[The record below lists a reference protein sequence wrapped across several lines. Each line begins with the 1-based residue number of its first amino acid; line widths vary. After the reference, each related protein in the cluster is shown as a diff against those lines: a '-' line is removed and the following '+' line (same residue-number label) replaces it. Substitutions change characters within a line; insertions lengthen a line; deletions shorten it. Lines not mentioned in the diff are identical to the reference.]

1 MQQFF
6 STNVGTLNAN
16 PLQPILWLRR
26 PPHRLETELKPER
39 VQEALQAMPAWQ
51 FNADRRT
58 LGCLHDLGDA
68 RVALAYAAFVSEIA
82 AADRQVISVLVS
94 GNLVGVTLHGYPR
107 KGKTGGITESVLELA
122 KRLG

>member
-16 PLQPILWLRR
+16 PLQPTVWLKR
-26 PPHRLETELKPER
+26 PPHRPEPELKPER
-39 VQEALQAMPAWQ
+39 VEEMLLAMPAWK

-58 LGCLHDLGDA
+58 IDCLHDLGDA

-94 GNLVGVTLHGYPR
+94 GSLVGITLHGYPR
-107 KGKTGGITESVLELA
+107 RGNMGGITESVLELA

>member
-6 STNVGTLNAN
+6 STPVGTLTAN
-16 PLQPILWLRR
+16 PLQPTVWLRR
-26 PPHRLETELKPER
+26 PPHREQELKPER
-39 VQEALQAMPAWQ
+39 VQEVLQAMPAWK
-51 FNADRRT
+51 FNEDRRT
-58 LGCLHDLGDA
+58 IDCLNDFGDA

-94 GNLVGVTLHGYPR
+94 GSLVGVTLHGYPR
-107 KGKTGGITESVLELA
+107 RGNTGGITESVLELA